1 MRGSTSYLLAAC
13 LVVAI
18 AALGYWIYTDQKSS
32 ELEVNVGGR
41 TLSVETR

>member
-18 AALGYWIYTDQKSS
+18 AALGYWIYTDQNRSGV
-32 ELEVNVGGR
+32 EVNVGGR
-41 TLSVETR
+41 SLSVETR